1 MRFGKVRDRFLYTLC
16 IDQKYIIDE
25 ISKKIIIIN
34 QLLTYYYTPG
44 THAQLSPSI
53 LTTFFLQS
61 FFICFSFTF
70 FESHGPVLFSKKIL
84 RISFPCFFLTTDKTL
99 IFSIT
104 SDSYAKTSF
113 HYFFISFSA
122 HFLFFFLSYFISAF
136 FLQYTNVH
144 SLLFDM
150 LISWSL
156 DLKRLEIWQESFCQI
171 WQ

>member
-1 MRFGKVRDRFLYTLC
+1 MRFGKIRDRFLYILC
-16 IDQKYIIDE
+16 IDQKSTIDE
-25 ISKKIIIIN
+25 IISKKIIIIN
-34 QLLTYYYTPG
+34 QLLTYYYIPG

-53 LTTFFLQS
+53 LTTSFLQS

-70 FESHGPVLFSKKIL
+70 FESHGLVLFSKIL

-113 HYFFISFSA
+113 YYFFISFSA

-136 FLQYTNVH
+136 FLQYTNIH

-150 LISWSL
+150 LIP
-156 DLKRLEIWQESFCQI
+156 
-171 WQ
+171 